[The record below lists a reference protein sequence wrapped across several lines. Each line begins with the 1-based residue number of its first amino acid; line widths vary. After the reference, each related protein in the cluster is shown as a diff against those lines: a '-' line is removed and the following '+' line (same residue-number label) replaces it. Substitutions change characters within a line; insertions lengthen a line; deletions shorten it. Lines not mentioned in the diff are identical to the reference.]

1 MFWKDF
7 KKIRKNIIIF
17 SKESETKFRKQYK
30 SKIKTLIQN
39 PYCYQR
45 MEQNDKLRRFFIDK
59 YVIIYRVLKN
69 NIFILRILPQKSN
82 YKRKNLDIL
91 KLKF

>member
-7 KKIRKNIIIF
+7 EKIRKNIIIF
-17 SKESETKFRKQYK
+17 SNKLESKFKK
-30 SKIKTLIQN
+30 SIRDKIKTLREN
-39 PYCYQR
+39 PYAYQR
-45 MEQNDKLRRFFIDK
+45 IENSNILRRFFIDK
-59 YVIIYRVLKN
+59 YVIIYRVNKN
-69 NIFILRILPQKSN
+69 YIIILRILPQKSN